1 MRQLKNTKGMTRRG
15 LLGSSSAVAAVTAMC
30 STGVVP
36 QAASAAPLEL
46 GAKLYESIGV
56 TPAVNCRGTFTI
68 ISGSQS
74 LPEVKKAMEM
84 ASHYYVHMDEL
95 MDAVGKRLAE
105 LTKAEWGMVSNGC
118 AAALAHATAA
128 CVTGGDPEKMQRMPD
143 LTGMK
148 NEVIVPKYARNV
160 YDHAVRMTGVKMI
173 EVETAAQFEA
183 AVNERTAMVMIMSG
197 PAAEK
202 GELSIANTAKLARK
216 HNVPLLVDAAAEE
229 IKIPNVHLEA
239 GAHLVAYSGGKCLRG
254 PQAGG
259 LLLGQKDLVQTAWV
273 CSAPHHTFGR
283 SMKVGKEEVMGML
296 AAMEMWVKRDHAA
309 EWKEWE
315 SRLETISS
323 AAMKVPG
330 VTKKIRQP
338 EDLSNH
344 APVLELSWDATK
356 LGITGTEVEEL
367 LGKGSP
373 RILVAGSSG
382 TRRELAMD
390 ASSGTPVRPSTL
402 RIMPYMMQPG
412 DDKIAAPAIFK
423 LLSNPP
429 KIATPTIAPADA
441 TVSGTWNVEL
451 KFLSGKAKHT
461 LTLEQNGA
469 KVTGNHK
476 GETIAGNVSGSVEG
490 KQVMI
495 RSSQKIEG
503 TSLGFNFTGTVS
515 GNSMK
520 GTVALGEYGKAEFTA
535 TKA

>member
-1 MRQLKNTKGMTRRG
+1 MRQLKNNAGMTRRG
-15 LLGSSSAVAAVTAMC
+15 ILGSSSAVAAVTAIC
-30 STGVVP
+30 SSGISP
-36 QAASAAPLEL
+36 QAASAAPLEM

-74 LPEVKKAMEM
+74 LPEVKKAMEL

-95 MDAVGKRLAE
+95 MEAVGKRLAE
-105 LTKAEWGMVSNGC
+105 LTRAEWGMVSNGC

-128 CVTGGDPEKMQRMPD
+128 CITGGDPEKMQRMPD

-148 NEVIVPKYARNV
+148 NEVIVPRYARNV
-160 YDHAVRMTGVKMI
+160 YDHAVRMTGVKMV
-173 EVETAAQFEA
+173 EVDTAAEFEA

-216 HNVPLLVDAAAEE
+216 HNIPLLVDAAAEE
-229 IKIPNVHLEA
+229 IKIPNIHLEA

-273 CSAPHHTFGR
+273 CSAPHHAFGR
-283 SMKVGKEEVMGML
+283 SMKVGKEEIMGML
-296 AAMEMWVKRDHAA
+296 AAVEMWVKRDHAA

-330 VTKKIRQP
+330 VTKTIHQP

-344 APVLELSWDATK
+344 APVLALSWDAAK

-382 TRRELAMD
+382 TRRELA
-390 ASSGTPVRPSTL
+390 AGGAVRPSTV

-412 DDKIAAPAIFK
+412 DDKIAAAAIHK
-423 LLSNPP
+423 ILANPP
-429 KIATPTIAPADA
+429 KIATPAIAPADA

-451 KFLSGKAKHT
+451 TFLSGKAKHT

-469 KVTGNHK
+469 KLTGNHK
-476 GETIAGNVSGSVEG
+476 GETIGGTVNGSVEG
-490 KQVMI
+490 KQVLF
-495 RSSQKIEG
+495 RSNHKIQG
-503 TSLGFNFTGTVS
+503 TSLGYNFTGTVT
-515 GNSMK
+515 GHTIK